1 MNIKKI
7 LCPIDFSEQANEA
20 LLVAADLAGNYSA
33 ELLVAHVVESL
44 PPLLGGGQDPVSQFQ
59 ECCRL
64 QEEDAKERL
73 GKLVQ
78 KGLPE
83 KIPIKTLIK
92 SGHPAIQIL
101 EWAEEQETD
110 LIVIATRGQSGWRQA
125 LLGSVTARIIKL
137 TRCPVLVIQPKQ
149 PAPFPIREA
158 PIKLKRI
165 LCPTDFSESADEAL
179 KTAADL
185 AGDYSAEL
193 LVVHMV
199 ESRPSVSGSAPNLD
213 SCIEK
218 YGAEIEAAAEKHLDD
233 ITEKMISA
241 KVQVRPLVKKGQPAV
256 QIVDLAEKNQA
267 DLIVIATHGQT
278 GWRQA
283 LLGSVTERVIK
294 LTTKPMLIIQ
304 TKPLEGPIR

>member
-1 MNIKKI
+1 MNINKI
-7 LCPIDFSEQANEA
+7 LCPVDFSDQAYEA
-20 LLVAADLAGNYSA
+20 LLAAADLAETYSA
-33 ELLVAHVVESL
+33 ELLLAHVVESL
-44 PPLLGGGQDPVSQFQ
+44 PPLLGGGKDPVSQFQ

-73 GKLVQ
+73 AKLAE
-78 KGLPE
+78 KLLPD
-83 KIPIKTLIK
+83 KIKIKTLIK
-92 SGHPAIQIL
+92 NGHPAIQIL
-101 EWAEEQETD
+101 EWAEEHEAD

-125 LLGSVTARIIKL
+125 LLGSVTARIVKL
-137 TRCPVLVIQPKQ
+137 TRRPVWVIHPKRS
-149 PAPFPIREA
+149 ASSPIRET

-179 KTAADL
+179 KAAADL

-193 LVVHMV
+193 MVVHMV
-199 ESRPSVSGSAPNLD
+199 ESRPSAPGSVPDLD

-218 YGAEIEAAAEKHLDD
+218 YGQEIKAAAEKQLDN
-233 ITEKMISA
+233 ISEKMISA
-241 KVQVRPLVKKGQPAV
+241 KVQVHPLVGKGPAAV
-256 QIVDLAEKNQA
+256 QIVDLAEKHDA

-304 TKPLEGPIR
+304 TKPLAGPIS